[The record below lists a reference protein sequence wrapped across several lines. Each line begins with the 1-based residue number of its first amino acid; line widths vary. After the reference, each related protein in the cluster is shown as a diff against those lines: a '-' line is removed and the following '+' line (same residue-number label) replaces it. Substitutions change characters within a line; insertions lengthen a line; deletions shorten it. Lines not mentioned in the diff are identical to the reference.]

1 MRGLIKVVRD
11 TRPQS
16 VAFTCTSVYVLLM
29 DHQEY
34 VAKALEK
41 RYRGRASLDWDEVAI
56 TAISALIEF
65 DEQLSVENGFPVSA

>member
-1 MRGLIKVVRD
+1 
-11 TRPQS
+11 
-16 VAFTCTSVYVLLM
+16 M

-41 RYRGRASLDWDEVAI
+41 RYRGRTSLDWDEVAI

-65 DEQLSVENGFPVSA
+65 DEKLSAENGFPVSA